1 MIWTNKNMGLHDFGV
16 RDQQNINPVFLPS
29 LSGLSGA
36 RQTILLNVAEYVR
49 YAPPPYLSQSER
61 LIKSN

>member
-1 MIWTNKNMGLHDFGV
+1 MPSTLLWTMIWTNKNMGLHDFGV

-36 RQTILLNVAEYVR
+36 RQTILLNVADMSVM
-49 YAPPPYLSQSER
+49 PPPLP
-61 LIKSN
+61 LPI